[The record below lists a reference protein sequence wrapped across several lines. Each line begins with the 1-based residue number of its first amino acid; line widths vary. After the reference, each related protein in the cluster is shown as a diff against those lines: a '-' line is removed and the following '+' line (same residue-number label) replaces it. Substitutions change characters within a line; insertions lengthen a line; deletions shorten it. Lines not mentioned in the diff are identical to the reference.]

1 MAAADDDLSVE
12 VQGDDIVVTL
22 PGTSHVVT
30 YYGAAAFPQQLLTKS
45 HSGREDEGAP
55 MTQAEFHARAW
66 KAANDKARELGWI
79 V

>member
-1 MAAADDDLSVE
+1 
-12 VQGDDIVVTL
+12 
-22 PGTSHVVT
+22 
-30 YYGAAAFPQQLLTKS
+30 
-45 HSGREDEGAP
+45 